1 MQYHDPINPAPFQR
15 LFIPAPEQL
24 KGDDDYTALFQF
36 MISEFCMSIN
46 EYNHQYGYGNR
57 QRLLAS
63 MLKVLTEYMPIR
75 EPDLVA
81 DYPGSLERI
90 KGLMAETI
98 LCGASIA
105 QETAQATPIVN

>member
-24 KGDDDYTALFQF
+24 KNDEDYTTLFQF
-36 MISEFCMSIN
+36 MISEFCLSIN
-46 EYNHQYGYGNR
+46 EYDHQYGYGNR

-63 MLKVLTEYMPIR
+63 MLKVLKEYIPVR
-75 EPDLVA
+75 EPELITE
-81 DYPGSLERI
+81 YPGSLERM
-90 KGLMAETI
+90 KGLMVETI

-105 QETAQATPIVN
+105 QEAAQAASVMN